1 MNVRDYKVLK
11 AIWDEREAIAEAKK
25 EIIRCKDCIL
35 KKAVQR
41 KDGLIWRCP
50 HRTGDV
56 KMVGYCECGVRVD
69 ENLGTN

>member
-1 MNVRDYKVLK
+1 MNVRDYKALK
-11 AIWDEREAIAEAKK
+11 AIWDEREKIVEAKK
-25 EIIRCKDCIL
+25 EIIHCKDCTL

-56 KMVGYCECGVRVD
+56 KMDGYCESGVR
-69 ENLGTN
+69 